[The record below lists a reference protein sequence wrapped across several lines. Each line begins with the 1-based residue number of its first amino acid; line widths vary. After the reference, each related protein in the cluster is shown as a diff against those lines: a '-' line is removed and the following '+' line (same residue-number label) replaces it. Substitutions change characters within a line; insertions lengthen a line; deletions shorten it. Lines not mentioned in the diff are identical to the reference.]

1 MKKNK
6 FLWLGVFLL
15 LAAAVPALAHETV
28 GQMTNPRGD
37 SYDLIKIEG
46 TVVERQTMP
55 NIAEI
60 KAADGSEYE
69 VKLGPAWYKDID
81 VKEGDYISVT
91 GILHQDGDEKELAA
105 FTLIQADGT
114 TVTLRES
121 LGRPSWAGKGY
132 RGMGMMMPEARAG
145 RDDFH
150 CLDR

>member
-1 MKKNK
+1 M
-6 FLWLGVFLL
+6 